1 MYNRKY
7 YKKYVILDCETR
19 GFGLWGKIPAGT
31 CSLEIKNGKAL
42 ITMVIQGLTPGAEG
56 QYELYFIFDGEDGYK
71 GSEICTVPI
80 NSIGSSKFKYSFDPN
95 NVNGTGFR
103 AEDIKAAAVISK
115 DGKTAKSGIAAPLCG
130 YFYDRM
136 DWRND
141 FSVIELSKEPVQAS
155 DEPNGQNDVGEVSR
169 AEDNAEVIEK
179 QVQSKESKLFLN
191 EIDRISGSL
200 DEKNSNEK
208 KSGINLIWEYAEK
221 IEPFSEDMPVEWA
234 KINIRQTSCL
244 PLKNKGAVN
253 SPRVLL
259 SYKQAGYFILGKA
272 QEASDKIILLGV
284 PAEYRRADEGEFN
297 QAGFYYF
304 KPREDAGTEEGAEGY
319 WLLSIE

>member
-42 ITMVIQGLTPGAEG
+42 FTMVIQGLVPGEEG
-56 QYELYFIFDGEDGYK
+56 QYGLYFIFEDQDGYK
-71 GSEICTVPI
+71 GTRLCDAEI
-80 NSIGSSKFKYSFDPN
+80 NSIGSAKIKYSFDPN
-95 NVNGTGFR
+95 NISGTGYK

-115 DGKTAKSGIAAPLCG
+115 DGKAAKSGIAAPLCG

-136 DWRND
+136 DWRRNYSPTEPEQNTY
-141 FSVIELSKEPVQAS
+141 SVSESSKD
-155 DEPNGQNDVGEVSR
+155 DEAALPET
-169 AEDNAEVIEK
+169 AEKSESA
-179 QVQSKESKLFLN
+179 VQSSESRIFLE
-191 EIDRISGSL
+191 EIKSL
-200 DEKNSNEK
+200 DEASEENCQEK
-208 KSGINLIWEYAEK
+208 AAIDMIWEYAEK
-221 IEPFSEDMPVEWA
+221 AEPFSEDMPVEWA

-244 PLKNKGAVN
+244 PLKNRNAVN

-259 SYKQAGYFILGKA
+259 NYKKSGYFLLGKA
-272 QEASDKIILLGV
+272 EEGSGKFILLGV
-284 PAEYRRADEGEFN
+284 PAEYRRSEEGDFN

-304 KPREDAGTEEGAEGY
+304 KPSEDVETEEGVRGL

>member
-1 MYNRKY
+1 MYSRKY

-42 ITMVIQGLTPGAEG
+42 ITMVIQGLNPGDED
-56 QYELYFIFDGEDGYK
+56 QYKLYFVFEDEDGYK
-71 GSEICTVPI
+71 GSEVCGLSI
-80 NSIGSSKFKYSFDPN
+80 NSIGSGKFKYSFDPN
-95 NVNGTGFR
+95 NVNNTGFR

-115 DGKTAKSGIAAPLCG
+115 DGKTSKSGIAAPLCG

-136 DWRND
+136 DWRNN
-141 FSVIELSKEPVQAS
+141 FSAIKPKNNMVLASGHAVNQKNEIVPEETGTAETDESTQDSLIVNEIERMGNSPE
-155 DEPNGQNDVGEVSR
+155 ENH
-169 AEDNAEVIEK
+169 AEDITG
-179 QVQSKESKLFLN
+179 F
-191 EIDRISGSL
+191 
-200 DEKNSNEK
+200 
-208 KSGINLIWEYAEK
+208 NLIWEYAEK
-221 IEPFSEDMPVEWA
+221 TEPFSEDMPVEWA

-244 PLKNKGAVN
+244 PSKNRNAVN

-259 SYKQAGYFILGKA
+259 SYKKAGYFVLGKTA
-272 QEASDKIILLGV
+272 DGSDKMILLGV
-284 PAEYRRADEGEFN
+284 PAHYRQSDEGDFN

-304 KPREDAGTEEGAEGY
+304 KPGEDVEKEEGVKGY